1 MHMRHN
7 KQFIDMMRGYFGEF
21 SAYEVWFIL
30 TNMNELGINTLRTQQ
45 NFDGTYYCT
54 VDEHTVKRYLQEMG
68 EV

>member
-1 MHMRHN
+1 MHMRNN

-30 TNMNELGINTLRTQQ
+30 TNMNELGINTLRAQQ